1 MKILFWAVSLLVIT
15 SATVYANDGYPPSMQ
30 YPAPTQKQNSTLPP
44 SQSDM
49 GVYLSTDIVPLSA
62 KERKALYQTHQ
73 WAGGGAAPMM
83 GAGGKLLYVHGASL
97 PTIIGSPMQVVDV
110 ELQQGENLHEIIVGD
125 SARWMVETGKAGST
139 PHLFIKPMDAGI
151 ETSAVVTTNLRVYHL
166 RLISQRRGYTPYVG
180 FLYADSMRK
189 VAATKQAQEQK
200 EQKWATMSDGTDL
213 SKLNFNYK
221 ISGDSVNWKP
231 ERVYDDGQQTFIRLP
246 DSAKAGEM
254 PVLLVRK
261 NGDNVLVNYR
271 VKDRAMVVD
280 GIFKHIVLIVGVGS
294 DQEKVEVRKK

>member
-1 MKILFWAVSLLVIT
+1 MKKMFIVLAFMFLSSTV
-15 SATVYANDGYPPSMQ
+15 VYANNGYPPSMP
-30 YPAPTQKQNSTLPP
+30 YHAPTQKQKPTPPP
-44 SQSDM
+44 SQNDM
-49 GVYLSTDIVPLSA
+49 GVYLSTDVVPLSA

-73 WAGGGAAPMM
+73 WAGGGTAPMM

-110 ELQQGENLHEIIVGD
+110 ELQQGEDLHEIIVGD
-125 SARWMVETGKAGST
+125 SARWRVETGKAGNT
-139 PHLFIKPMDAGI
+139 PHLFIKPVDAGI
-151 ETSAVVTTNLRVYHL
+151 ETSAVVTTNMRVYHL
-166 RLISQRRGYTPYVG
+166 RLISQRKGYTPYVG
-180 FLYADSMRK
+180 FLYSDNMRR
-189 VAATKQAQEQK
+189 VAAKKQAQEQK
-200 EQKWATMSDGTDL
+200 EQKWATMTDGTDL